1 MRLVF
6 GECVF
11 DPGTHEVIREGR
23 ASALPPKAFALL
35 DLLIGRRPNAV
46 SKEEIHERLW
56 PGTFVSDASVANLV
70 AELRAMLGDDAREP
84 RIIRTVHRFGYA
96 FRADVQEDGP
106 APIPPRTKPSS
117 GRIACRLLWEGHE
130 VHLREGENV
139 LGREPEAALWIDDA
153 SVSRRHARIVV
164 GQDGATVED
173 LGSKNG
179 TKLRGRKIR
188 DVEPLSD
195 RDVIHVG
202 SVPIVFRLYRRAGT
216 TATVADDASPE

>member
-6 GECVF
+6 GDCVF
-11 DPGTHEVIREGR
+11 DPGTHEVFREGR

-35 DLLIGRRPNAV
+35 DLLIARRPNAV

-56 PGTFVSDASVANLV
+56 PGTFVSDASVANLI
-70 AELRAMLGDDAREP
+70 AELRATLGDDAREP

-96 FRADVQEDGP
+96 FRADVRDGA
-106 APIPPRTKPSS
+106 APLPPRMEPAS
-117 GRIACRLLWEGHE
+117 GRIACRVLWEGHE
-130 VHLREGENV
+130 VHLRDGENV

-164 GQDGATVED
+164 GHDGATLED

-179 TKLRGRKIR
+179 TKLRGRKIS
-188 DVEPLSD
+188 DVERLTD

-202 SVPIVFRLYRRAGT
+202 SVPVVFRLYRRAGT
-216 TATVADDASPE
+216 TATVGGDDLPK